1 MSRARQAVVLAGGK
15 GTRLR
20 PLTNARPKPLLP
32 VLGRPCVEYVI
43 EAMAEAG
50 VEEVFLTCGY
60 RAEDM
65 VEALGS
71 GDQFGVEIIMCFE
84 DVPAGTAGAVKLLED
99 RLEDTFIV
107 ASGDVLADV
116 DVRSLVDQH
125 VRTGAMATMALT
137 TVERPEEFGIVGLD
151 DAGRIE
157 RFKEKPRTEEVFS
170 NLINAGIYVLERD
183 VLPEIPRGEMYD
195 FSKQLFPK
203 LLAAGQ
209 PLYGARLGGL
219 WKDIGRPHDLL
230 DANILMAE
238 RRGRAIEVAGAE
250 CNGRIVA
257 TSFSAGGCRIDGPAY
272 IGGAVSIGHGARLSS
287 CAVGSGTD
295 IGDGSEVSG
304 SFLME
309 GCSLGSHCQIAGS
322 LLGDNVTV
330 GDGAVLRDCVL
341 GDGVRV
347 ERGAKLQGQTL
358 E

>member
-1 MSRARQAVVLAGGK
+1 
-15 GTRLR
+15 
-20 PLTNARPKPLLP
+20 
-32 VLGRPCVEYVI
+32 
-43 EAMAEAG
+43 
-50 VEEVFLTCGY
+50 
-60 RAEDM
+60 
-65 VEALGS
+65 
-71 GDQFGVEIIMCFE
+71 
-84 DVPAGTAGAVKLLED
+84 
-99 RLEDTFIV
+99 
-107 ASGDVLADV
+107 
-116 DVRSLVDQH
+116 
-125 VRTGAMATMALT
+125 
-137 TVERPEEFGIVGLD
+137 
-151 DAGRIE
+151 
-157 RFKEKPRTEEVFS
+157 
-170 NLINAGIYVLERD
+170 
-183 VLPEIPRGEMYD
+183 MYD

>member
-1 MSRARQAVVLAGGK
+1 MRSPPRRQVGGHEQSAS
-15 GTRLR
+15 GGGPRRRQGDEASTVDY
-20 PLTNARPKPLLP
+20 ARPKPLLP

-209 PLYGARLGGL
+209 PLYGAAWGAY
-219 WKDIGRPHDLL
+219 GR
-230 DANILMAE
+230 
-238 RRGRAIEVAGAE
+238 
-250 CNGRIVA
+250 
-257 TSFSAGGCRIDGPAY
+257 TSAARMTCWTPTSSWPSG
-272 IGGAVSIGHGARLSS
+272 GGAPSRWREPSATG
-287 CAVGSGTD
+287 GSWPPR
-295 IGDGSEVSG
+295 SRPAAAAS
-304 SFLME
+304 
-309 GCSLGSHCQIAGS
+309 
-322 LLGDNVTV
+322 TV
-330 GDGAVLRDCVL
+330 QR
-341 GDGVRV
+341 
-347 ERGAKLQGQTL
+347 T
-358 E
+358 